1 MTTTNTMREFKAMET
16 IDEVL
21 AMACY
26 RANKTLFVQYGFE
39 IENFKE
45 DIPHYASGVYVALFD
60 LCGEFEPSTVVE
72 CFNSCGAF
80 RLLLV
85 RLAIKVILTER
96 KDETNRA
103 RTRKINPSIVKGRNN
118 PNLAFWTAFEG
129 LPIEYQQAI
138 KLKAQGR
145 TFVEVADILGVA
157 PITVKRWFKSIR
169 EELSEFAR

>member
-1 MTTTNTMREFKAMET
+1 MTTTKREFKELAS
-16 IDEVL
+16 INEVL
-21 AMACY
+21 EMACY
-26 RANKTLFVQYGFE
+26 RANKTLFIKYGFE
-39 IENFKE
+39 IENFK
-45 DIPHYASGVYVALFD
+45 DDVDHYANGVYVALYD
-60 LCGEFEPSTVVE
+60 LCGAFEPYAVVQ

-129 LPIEYQQAI
+129 LPLEYQQAI
-138 KLKAQGR
+138 KLKAQGL
-145 TFVEVADILGVA
+145 TFVEVSEQLGVA
-157 PITVKRWFKSIR
+157 TITVKRWFKSIR
-169 EELSEFAR
+169 EELSNFER